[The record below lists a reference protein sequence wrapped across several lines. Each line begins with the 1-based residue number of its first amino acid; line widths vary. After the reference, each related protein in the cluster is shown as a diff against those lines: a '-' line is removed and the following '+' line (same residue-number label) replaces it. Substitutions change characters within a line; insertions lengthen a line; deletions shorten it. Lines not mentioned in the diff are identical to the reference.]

1 METTDSQGVADEA
14 ELCPSSRALL
24 EASSTN
30 MTLYYMYKFYPCG
43 NDANTERSGG
53 IGGPRRTP
61 MERELRVV
69 LLEYILVVST
79 TVHP

>member
-61 MERELRVV
+61 METPGTDWATSVRD
-69 LLEYILVVST
+69 T
-79 TVHP
+79 

>member
-43 NDANTERSGG
+43 NDANTERC
-53 IGGPRRTP
+53 
-61 MERELRVV
+61 LRVGILAEQRWKHLV
-69 LLEYILVVST
+69 QIGQLLPVRTIGSEN
-79 TVHP
+79 